1 VIKVPERAESE
12 EYADV
17 TAACRELADEYGL
30 RVVVEGD
37 HNSIPPNL
45 LTTKRE
51 RLMEVEPMS
60 RDVLENISSFSG
72 LIKFLKENGLADGVW
87 DVLGGS
93 PADYNQL
100 DSVYEQASPSPP
112 NVINAV
118 KRFVFDN
125 LSDALTKQILKSSP
139 NTKLIINQF
148 RTKGV
153 SRIPVAELKAL
164 GLVVDNPNKVFRVV
178 RQDKGVYVIPAT
190 PAVGLII
197 TKGIKNDSDLESLCA
212 DLFKSS

>member
-1 VIKVPERAESE
+1 VIKVPERAERR

-17 TAACRELADEYGL
+17 TAATRELANEYGL

-37 HNSIPPNL
+37 HNSIPPSL
-45 LTTKRE
+45 LTTMRQI
-51 RLMEVEPMS
+51 LMEVEPMS

-93 PADYNQL
+93 PADYNRL
-100 DSVYEQASPSPP
+100 DSVYEQASPSPL
-112 NVINAV
+112 NAITAV

-125 LSDALTKQILKSSP
+125 LSDALTKQILNSSP

-148 RTKGV
+148 RTKKYQG
-153 SRIPVAELKAL
+153 
-164 GLVVDNPNKVFRVV
+164 F
-178 RQDKGVYVIPAT
+178 Q
-190 PAVGLII
+190 
-197 TKGIKNDSDLESLCA
+197 
-212 DLFKSS
+212 